1 MNLALFGLY
10 CMCSVCLARSNKYQ
24 FYSLWFATTGAR
36 THDLPHS
43 IDNIMAK
50 RKRTNHDLQNT
61 TRKTKNCA
69 TRISLK
75 KGKGWKQVLR
85 KGKQFLFHCWHS
97 LYYSCY
103 KLSDVMN
110 EERTGLW
117 LHQKEHICGHLW
129 HRYYLV
135 VNQVMVVIDIN
146 ETCFD
151 QIS

>member
-1 MNLALFGLY
+1 MFCVFSGEATNT
-10 CMCSVCLARSNKYQ
+10 N
-24 FYSLWFATTGAR
+24 FYSLWFVTTGAW
-36 THDLPHS
+36 THDLPYS
-43 IDNIMAK
+43 IDNTMAK

-75 KGKGWKQVLR
+75 KGRDEDRCSERVSSSYSTSAVVAL
-85 KGKQFLFHCWHS
+85 LLLLS
-97 LYYSCY
+97 LQTQWY
-103 KLSDVMN
+103 VMN

-129 HRYYLV
+129 HRYYV
-135 VNQVMVVIDIN
+135 AANQVMVVIDIN

-151 QIS
+151 QMTNIVNLA